1 MISEFNSLSD
11 KVGRLALL
19 TQTLR
24 QENADLRL
32 HLTSMNNDKEAL
44 VQRMDQA
51 YRRIEALLA
60 KLPETALDADSDAE
74 AELDD
79 ELNTA
84 AEPAESAD
92 SEMTEEKVL

>member
-32 HLTSMNNDKEAL
+32 HLTSLTNDKEAL
-44 VQRMDQA
+44 QQRMDQA
-51 YRRIEALLA
+51 HRRIEAILA
-60 KLPETALDADSDAE
+60 KLPETMLDALPESDTGV
-74 AELDD
+74 DD
-79 ELNTA
+79 ELKHA
-84 AEPAESAD
+84 AESA
-92 SEMTEEKVL
+92 EPELTEEKVL